1 MKKFLTLTLVLFLSL
16 FVVDQASAKLKICSE
31 DQASGF
37 TETTNWD
44 NCYGFAQFENY
55 FSELSKI
62 TKKEI
67 PHDYELDLR
76 YSGMFRNGL
85 PHGKGYASL
94 VLEKYN
100 KYVEHVCKAIYCE
113 SYEEIDNLES
123 EVFKKLKPILE
134 EYLEIENYYIKLG
147 KKSIKTKL
155 LIMEI
160 IKNLEGLENLKKQSY
175 VDGKV
180 DISRFDE
187 ESIGFY
193 DGELKNGLPH
203 GNGKLYHFGVQ
214 VTAKWKDG
222 CIDWNWPTQYV
233 SGEGAMF
240 TKRKNKKFILSNTY
254 SHEEEYNFDEVEAED
269 CSYWVDKVN

>member
-1 MKKFLTLTLVLFLSL
+1 MKNLLAITLVFILSL
-16 FVVDQASAKLKICSE
+16 FIVDQASANKKICSE
-31 DQASGF
+31 NEASGF
-37 TETTNWD
+37 IETGDWD
-44 NCYGFAQFENY
+44 NCYGSAQFENY

-76 YSGMFRNGL
+76 YTGMFRNGL

-100 KYVEHVCKAIYCE
+100 KYIEHVCKAIYCE

-123 EVFKKLKPILE
+123 KVFKKLKPILE
-134 EYLEIENYYIKLG
+134 QYLEIENYYIKLG

-155 LIMEI
+155 LIMETI
-160 IKNLEGLENLKKQSY
+160 EGLERLNNLKKQTY
-175 VDGKV
+175 LDGKV
-180 DISRFDE
+180 DVTRFDE
-187 ESIGFY
+187 EHIGYY

-203 GNGKLYHFGVQ
+203 GDGKLYHFGSQ

-222 CIDWNWPTQYV
+222 CIDWNWPTKYT
-233 SGEGAMF
+233 SDYTMF
-240 TKRKNKKFILSNTY
+240 TKRKNKKIFMNDSLSQ
-254 SHEEEYNFDEVEAED
+254 EEYNFYEFETET
-269 CSYWVDKVN
+269 CSYWVDKVY